1 MTISITTDRSLVRAD
16 SHSVRYLS
24 LRFSAPDAPA
34 RPDGAKKER
43 MPLDIAIVIDR
54 SGSMS
59 GEKLRLAKEA
69 AVKAI
74 SMLSPGDRVAL
85 VAYDTEVQTLAPA
98 AALEPAHRD
107 ALLRALDGMR
117 SGSSTNLSGGWLMGC
132 EAVARVM
139 RENSVARCLL
149 LSDGLANAG
158 ITDPIALEGHAE
170 ALRSRG
176 VVTSTFGIG
185 DDFDERLMEG
195 IARAGGGNFYF
206 IKEAREIPAF
216 LQGELGEALDVV
228 ARKAELVVE
237 ADAGIEVESLDGR
250 RVRREGDTVRVALD
264 DVVARQETE
273 LVLRVR
279 FPRREAGTRLG
290 LRVRMDDA
298 DGALRAERGEISW
311 DVASHEAN
319 NAQPR
324 EVPVDR
330 AVASR
335 YAAQARRAAAEFNRA
350 GELER
355 AQHVLKA
362 TARRIA
368 AYAGRDRSL
377 LALVRELEE
386 RAREHEHVLA
396 GGALK
401 FERMMAYS
409 AMQSKSPSGRR
420 ERR

>member
-1 MTISITTDRSLVRAD
+1 MTISITTDRSLARANAN
-16 SHSVRYLS
+16 SVRYLS

-34 RPDGAKKER
+34 RADGARKER

-59 GEKLRLAKEA
+59 GEKLALAKEA

-74 SMLSPGDRVAL
+74 DMLSAGDRVAL
-85 VAYDTEVQTLAPA
+85 VAYDTDVQTLAHA

-107 ALLRALDGMR
+107 ALLRALDGLR
-117 SGSSTNLSGGWLMGC
+117 SGSSTNLSGGWLTGC

-158 ITDPIALEGHAE
+158 IVDPIALEGHAE

-206 IKEAREIPAF
+206 IREAREIPAF
-216 LQGELGEALDVV
+216 LQSELGEALDVV

-237 ADAGIEVESLDGR
+237 ADAGVEVDSLDGR
-250 RVRREGDTVRVALD
+250 RTRRTGDTVRIALD

-279 FPRREAGTRLG
+279 FPQRDAGTRLG
-290 LRVRMDDA
+290 VRVRIDDA
-298 DGALRAERGEISW
+298 DGVLRAERGEVHW
-311 DVASHEAN
+311 EVASHAAN
-319 NAQPR
+319 DAQPR
-324 EVPVDR
+324 EVTVDR
-330 AVASR
+330 AVATR
-335 YAAQARRAAAEFNRA
+335 YAAKARREAAEFNRA

-355 AQHVLKA
+355 AQHVLVA
-362 TARRIA
+362 TARRISQ
-368 AYAGRDRSL
+368 YAGRDRQMRE
-377 LALVRELEE
+377 LVRELESLSH
-386 RAREHEHVLA
+386 EHEEVF
-396 GGALK
+396 ALHRVK
-401 FERMMAYS
+401 EERMMAYS
-409 AMQSKSPSGRR
+409 SLQSKSPSGRR

>member
-1 MTISITTDRSLVRAD
+1 MTLTITTDRTLVRAG
-16 SHSVRYLS
+16 SQSVRYLS

-34 RPDGAKKER
+34 RPDGRKTER
-43 MPLDIAIVIDR
+43 MPLDISIVIDR

-59 GEKLRLAKEA
+59 GEKLALAKEA

-74 SMLSPGDRVAL
+74 DMLTAADRVAL
-85 VAYDTEVQTLAPA
+85 VAYDTEVQTLAHA

-107 ALLRALDGMR
+107 ALLRALDRMQA
-117 SGSSTNLSGGWLMGC
+117 GSSTNLSGGWLTGC

-139 RENSVARCLL
+139 RQASVARCLL

-158 ITDPIALEGHAE
+158 ITDPTALEGHAE

-176 VVTSTFGIG
+176 VITSTFGIG

-206 IKEAREIPAF
+206 IKEARAIPTF
-216 LQGELGEALDVV
+216 LGSELGEALEVV
-228 ARKAELVVE
+228 ARRAELVVE
-237 ADAGIEVESLDGR
+237 ADAGVEVLSLDGR
-250 RVRREGDTVRVALD
+250 RLRRDGDTAHIALD

-368 AYAGRDRSL
+368 AYAGRDRAL
-377 LALVRELEE
+377 LALVRELE
-386 RAREHEHVLA
+386 ALTHEHEEVF
-396 GGALK
+396 ALHRVK
-401 FERMMAYS
+401 AERMMAYS
-409 AMQSKSPSGRR
+409 ALQSKSPSGRR

>member
-1 MTISITTDRSLVRAD
+1 MTLTITTDRTLVRAG
-16 SHSVRYLS
+16 SQSVRYLS

-34 RPDGAKKER
+34 RPDGRKTER

-59 GEKLRLAKEA
+59 GEKLALAKEA

-74 SMLSPGDRVAL
+74 DMLTAADRVAL
-85 VAYDTEVQTLAPA
+85 VAYDTEVQTLAHA

-107 ALLRALDGMR
+107 ALLRALDRMQA
-117 SGSSTNLSGGWLMGC
+117 GSSTNLSGGWLTGC

-139 RENSVARCLL
+139 RQASVARCLL

-158 ITDPIALEGHAE
+158 ITDPTALEGHAE

-176 VVTSTFGIG
+176 VITSTFGIG

-206 IKEAREIPAF
+206 IKEAREIPTF
-216 LQGELGEALDVV
+216 LGSELGEALEVV
-228 ARKAELVVE
+228 ARRAELVVE
-237 ADAGIEVESLDGR
+237 ADAGVEVLSLDGR
-250 RVRREGDTVRVALD
+250 RLRRDGDTIRIALD

-279 FPRREAGTRLG
+279 FPRRDVGARVG

-298 DGALRAERGEISW
+298 DGVLRALRGEMQW
-311 DVASHEAN
+311 EVASHEAN
-319 NAQPR
+319 DAQPR
-324 EVPVDR
+324 VVTVDR
-330 AVASR
+330 AVATR
-335 YAAQARRAAAEFNRA
+335 YAAQARREAAEFNRA
-350 GELER
+350 GDLEAAR
-355 AQHVLKA
+355 RVLQA
-362 TARRIA
+362 TARRISE
-368 AYAGRDRSL
+368 YAGRDREL
-377 LALVRELEE
+377 RALVRELEE
-386 RAREHEHVLA
+386 LAREHEHRFGA
-396 GGALK
+396 SALK
-401 FERMMAYS
+401 GERMMAYS
-409 AMQSKSPSGRR
+409 AMQSKDSRGRR